1 MPRNVVAFS
10 NMAASGCV
18 FRRTFGRSRPGSVQ
32 ASSPAVCRETL
43 YVLELQ
49 RYSRDQCSAIYF
61 PQTVFCNDYL
71 YDITLSDGDCRL
83 RVTLDPSINQLVEQ
97 NVIHAGSAL
106 KRTSFCPAITAPVP
120 ACPGASADRYRL
132 VSVEVRSQVIHE
144 DEGLVNVEWHNLPW
158 YGSSEEAGPLTPLRA
173 KRNLFLPMWNNVD
186 YYGDSWLDS
195 PLAEGDSDEDEVEEQ
210 LPAVT
215 VTQLRER
222 FFSRGRGLSNGRTL
236 IVRITNK
243 SHLLYY
249 GRTEQNCEC
258 PYKAILDVCDPTG
271 SVSVVM
277 WNSLCVRWY
286 RCLRPGDVISLKN
299 YKVKKSFEADG
310 DDIEISLNSRNPTAH
325 IRILPDSLVSPE
337 FLPPLPTYNFSN
349 SQQIL
354 NRPAGTI
361 CDVIGLLM
369 FSGRPER
376 MRNSDGRRTELLE
389 YRWLQLEDGSS
400 DKPIMVKLFSTS
412 QPDIHCKLFPLSV
425 IVCTRVKVIK
435 PPAFG
440 SGCCYLTNTTYT
452 QVYCTGQGHHSKM
465 SYRTLQPVKQ
475 FIHWLNTLDE
485 VQVKSRAL
493 FGGYFIYP
501 PPSTSL
507 DAFVKATQGNLDFL
521 QGAEL
526 HREMGRLHYR
536 ERRRFCFQAVVVMV
550 AYCNR
555 GQEHHSL
562 FWMDRSFQLS
572 PAATQLSSLFSPHS
586 SRPPPSSPSSSSVAL
601 SSVVGQ
607 VTPRLQRQLARKRR
621 LSLQTPTPSKRC
633 PQVALQPEPHN
644 KTDLLFGASIEFLD
658 NIQSD
663 EEANDVDEAPSSM
676 NTLQT
681 PPSFSHV
688 AIETLTMRF
697 DHELREEQMHSIAMG
712 GRPRDGWVFDS
723 EDYYAL
729 RLRALSD
736 GALIDAIFR
745 PSSETPTIHQAHS
758 NTWVSILSHGA
769 FSSHTPPPSPSDLIG
784 MAGQLTNQRLVCVL
798 EVCHLGGT
806 STEAILSRAFQLTD

>member
-1 MPRNVVAFS
+1 MPPNVVALS

-18 FRRTFGRSRPGSVQ
+18 FRRAFARSRPGSDQ
-32 ASSPAVCRETL
+32 TPSPAVCRETL

-61 PQTVFCNDYL
+61 PQAVFCSDYL

-97 NVIHAGSAL
+97 NIIRTGAAL

-120 ACPGASADRYRL
+120 ACPGASIDRYRL
-132 VSVEVRSQVIHE
+132 VNVEVRSQ
-144 DEGLVNVEWHNLPW
+144 DEVLVNVEWDSLPW
-158 YGSSEEAGPLTPLRA
+158 YGSSEEAGHLTPLRA

-186 YYGDSWLDS
+186 FYGDSWLDS
-195 PLAEGDSDEDEVEEQ
+195 LPDVEDSDEEEDEEQ
-210 LPAVT
+210 VPAVT
-215 VTQLRER
+215 VTQLREG
-222 FFSRGRGLSNGRTL
+222 FFSRGRDSSKGRTL
-236 IVRITNK
+236 IVCVTNK

-249 GRTEQNCEC
+249 GRADQNCEC
-258 PYKAILDVCDPTG
+258 PYKAILEVCDSTG
-271 SVSVVM
+271 SVCVVM

-286 RCLRPGDVISLKN
+286 RCMRPGDIISLKN
-299 YKVKKSFEADG
+299 YKVKKSFEVNS

-325 IRILPDSLVSPE
+325 IRILPDSLVSPD
-337 FLPPLPTYNFSN
+337 FLPPLPIYNFYN

-354 NRPAGTI
+354 NWPAGTV

-376 MRNSDGRRTELLE
+376 MQNSDGRRTELLE
-389 YRWLQLEDGSS
+389 YRWLQLEDGCS

-412 QPDIHCKLFPLSV
+412 QPDTHCKLFPLSV
-425 IVCTRVKVIK
+425 IVCTRLMVIK
-435 PPAFG
+435 PPDCG

-475 FIHWLNTLDE
+475 FIRWLNTLDE
-485 VQVKSRAL
+485 VQVKRRAL
-493 FGGYFIYP
+493 IGGFFIYP
-501 PPSTSL
+501 PPPTSL
-507 DAFVKATQGNLDFL
+507 DAFIKAMQGNLGFL
-521 QGAEL
+521 QGPEL
-526 HREMGRLHYR
+526 QREMSRLRYR
-536 ERRRFCFQAVVVMV
+536 ERRTFCFQAIVVMV

-555 GQEHHSL
+555 GQEDRSL
-562 FWMDRSFQLS
+562 FWVDRSFHLL
-572 PAATQLSSLFSPHS
+572 PAATQLSSLSSPHS
-586 SRPPPSSPSSSSVAL
+586 SRPPPSSPSSSSVAV
-601 SSVVGQ
+601 SSVVSQ
-607 VTPRLQRQLARKRR
+607 VTPRRPRQRARKRR

-644 KTDLLFGASIEFLD
+644 RTDLLFEASIEFLE

-663 EEANDVDEAPSSM
+663 EEANDVDEEPSSS
-676 NTLQT
+676 NSLPT

-697 DHELREEQMHSIAMG
+697 DQELREQQMHSIQMG
-712 GRPRDGWVFDS
+712 GKPRDGWSFAS

-729 RLRALSD
+729 KLRALSD
-736 GALIDAIFR
+736 GALINAVFR
-745 PSSETPTIHQAHS
+745 PSSELPTFHQPHS

-769 FSSHTPPPSPSDLIG
+769 FSSHAPPPSPSDLIG
-784 MAGQLTNQRLVCVL
+784 MAAQLTNQRLVCVL
-798 EVCHLGGT
+798 EVCHLGGP
-806 STEAILSRAFQLTD
+806 STEVILSRAYQLTD